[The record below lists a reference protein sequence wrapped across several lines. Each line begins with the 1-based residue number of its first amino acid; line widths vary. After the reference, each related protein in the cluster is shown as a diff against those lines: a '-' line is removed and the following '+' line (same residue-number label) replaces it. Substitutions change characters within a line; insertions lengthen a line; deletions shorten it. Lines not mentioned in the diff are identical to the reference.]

1 MSIRLFK
8 HPATTFGVKLS
19 LLLTVFFGLHLIV
32 LYRLGKP
39 LLADRVVLAYVMN
52 FLLALT
58 VFWIINQYKT
68 RFKQALGFLFMAG
81 SLLKFA
87 VFFLF
92 FYPFYKAD
100 AIIHTTEFAAF
111 FVPYAVSLIVETR
124 ASVKLLNR
132 L

>member
-1 MSIRLFK
+1 MPILLFK
-8 HPATTFGVKLS
+8 HPAATFGVKLS

-32 LYRLGKP
+32 LYGLGKP
-39 LLADRVVLAYVMN
+39 LFADRIVLAYVLN
-52 FLLALT
+52 FLLALA

-81 SLLKFA
+81 SLLKFV

-100 AIIHTTEFAAF
+100 AIMQTTEFTAF
-111 FVPYAVSLIVETR
+111 FAPYAVSLIAETR
-124 ASVKLLNR
+124 VSVKLLNR

>member
-1 MSIRLFK
+1 MLFSLFK
-8 HPATTFGVKLS
+8 HPAIDFGVKLFF
-19 LLLTVFFGLHLIV
+19 LLVVVFGLHLTI
-32 LYRLGKP
+32 LYNLEKP
-39 LLADRVVLAYVMN
+39 LFADRIVLAYVLN
-52 FLLALT
+52 FLLALI

-81 SLLKFA
+81 SLLKFV

-100 AIIHTTEFAAF
+100 ALIQTTEFLAF
-111 FVPYAVSLIVETR
+111 FVPYAISLIAETTV
-124 ASVKLLNR
+124 SVRLLNR